1 MEKSESNEQG
11 DENAEK
17 EGHELGGYVGND
29 GGNEECPEQRDDN
42 EPFENSVE
50 DGMVY
55 LRHVRHHGWKG
66 SKDNMGKQQFLRLS
80 DLELV
85 NSNSL
90 DEILPAMVECLIL
103 HKDDYH
109 HMYDKDIYDRVL
121 GWIDEILENYELL
134 EFPKSYGIDFPAIT
148 PTGHD
153 DAFPDPHRSAPPSGH
168 YNPIGPPDVPGL
180 EPSCSARSAP
190 PSGHYNPI
198 GPPDVPGLEPSCS
211 ARRPKQEAPLQR
223 PPS

>member
-29 GGNEECPEQRDDN
+29 GGNEECPEQRERPDHQ
-42 EPFENSVE
+42 PFENSVE

-90 DEILPAMVECLIL
+90 GEILPAIVECLIF
-103 HKDDYH
+103 HKDGYH

-121 GWIDEILENYELL
+121 GW
-134 EFPKSYGIDFPAIT
+134 
-148 PTGHD
+148 
-153 DAFPDPHRSAPPSGH
+153 
-168 YNPIGPPDVPGL
+168 
-180 EPSCSARSAP
+180 
-190 PSGHYNPI
+190 
-198 GPPDVPGLEPSCS
+198 
-211 ARRPKQEAPLQR
+211 
-223 PPS
+223 